1 MSIIQTA
8 MYISL
13 PIIILSVFI
22 ALIRLIKGPSIED
35 RIVSLDALTSMSI
48 GFIAC
53 YAVLTNSTMVLDV
66 GLILA
71 LLSFL
76 ATVSFAY
83 YIERRH
89 FQ

>member
-1 MSIIQTA
+1 MSFIQIA

-13 PIIILSVFI
+13 PIIIISV
-22 ALIRLIKGPSIED
+22 LISLVRLMKGPSIED
-35 RIVSLDALTSMSI
+35 RIVALDALTSMSI
-48 GFIAC
+48 AFIA
-53 YAVLTNSTMVLDV
+53 AFSVLTNSTMILDV

-83 YIERRH
+83 YIERRN
-89 FQ
+89 

>member
-1 MSIIQTA
+1 MTIIEIS

-13 PIIILSVFI
+13 PVIILSVLI
-22 ALIRLIKGPSIED
+22 AFIRLMKGPSIED

-48 GFIAC
+48 AFIAS
-53 YAVLTNSTMVLDV
+53 YSVLTNSAMILDV

-89 FQ
+89 F

>member
-1 MSIIQTA
+1 M
-8 MYISL
+8 
-13 PIIILSVFI
+13 
-22 ALIRLIKGPSIED
+22 KGPNIEY
-35 RIVSLDALTSMSI
+35 RIVSLDVLTSMSI
-48 GFIAC
+48 AFIAA
-53 YAVLTNSTMVLDV
+53 YSIFINSTMVLDV